1 MRHNSNSNNSFT
13 KNVLLHMSDT
23 KDNKKTSSNH
33 KLIAATTSDTII
45 TANKNTQTDMKSEY
59 AFKEKLKNFKAS
71 FNRRDT
77 VNDDDDD
84 IDNVDNDHL
93 TTIKVNQVIG
103 ADKAIH
109 GTAAAIDRFDYD
121 NDNNEV
127 DDDDGDDD
135 EQQSKTQLQPTQ
147 PQPQP
152 QSQPQHIDGREQMK
166 MMMMMQ
172 QINDD
177 NNDSITLKLL
187 WPPKQ
192 LQFNQSDVL
201 PDNKKLSKMV
211 HNNKMYQ
218 IIRDNNSFKAKNIA
232 TATFCDNYKNE
243 LNVAKSDNTADR
255 RVVDT
260 RKSAQRSARAR
271 NFI

>member
-1 MRHNSNSNNSFT
+1 
-13 KNVLLHMSDT
+13 MSDS
-23 KDNKKTSSNH
+23 KDNKNTSSDH

-71 FNRRDT
+71 FNRDT
-77 VNDDDDD
+77 VNDDNDD
-84 IDNVDNDHL
+84 VDNDHL
-93 TTIKVNQVIG
+93 TTLNNTIKKNHVIG
-103 ADKAIH
+103 ANAATH
-109 GTAAAIDRFDYD
+109 ATAASAIDATDVAAIERFE
-121 NDNNEV
+121 NDDEQFNIELQPQYVDEQQQQQQNLI
-127 DDDDGDDD
+127 DDDDDVGGK
-135 EQQSKTQLQPTQ
+135 QNN
-147 PQPQP
+147 
-152 QSQPQHIDGREQMK
+152 
-166 MMMMMQ
+166 MMQ

-218 IIRDNNSFKAKNIA
+218 IIRDNNSFKGKNILNA
-232 TATFCDNYKNE
+232 TDTFCDNYKNE
-243 LNVAKSDNTADR
+243 LNVAKSDKTADP
-255 RVVDT
+255 RVIRT
-260 RKSAQRSARAR
+260 RK
-271 NFI
+271 

>member
-1 MRHNSNSNNSFT
+1 
-13 KNVLLHMSDT
+13 MSDT

-59 AFKEKLKNFKAS
+59 AFKEKLKNFKDS
-71 FNRRDT
+71 FNRDT
-77 VNDDDDD
+77 VNDDDN
-84 IDNVDNDHL
+84 DNVDNDHL

-103 ADKAIH
+103 ADKAVH
-109 GTAAAIDRFDYD
+109 GAAANTAAAAIDRFD
-121 NDNNEV
+121 NENN
-127 DDDDGDDD
+127 D
-135 EQQSKTQLQPTQ
+135 EQQQQKQQSMTQLQQ
-147 PQPQP
+147 P
-152 QSQPQHIDGREQMK
+152 SSSQHIDGREQIK
-166 MMMMMQ
+166 MMQ

-218 IIRDNNSFKAKNIA
+218 IIRDNNSFKAKNNA
-232 TATFCDNYKNE
+232 TDTYCDNYKNE
-243 LNVAKSDNTADR
+243 LNVAKSDNTADH

-260 RKSAQRSARAR
+260 RKSFS
-271 NFI
+271 FF